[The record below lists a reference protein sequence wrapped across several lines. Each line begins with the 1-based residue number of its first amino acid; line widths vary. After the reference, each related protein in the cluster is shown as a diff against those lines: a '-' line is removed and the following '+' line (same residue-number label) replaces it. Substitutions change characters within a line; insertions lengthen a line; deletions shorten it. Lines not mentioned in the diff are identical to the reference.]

1 MFKVV
6 SWQGQS
12 STLSSLL
19 IFDARKR
26 LHAGY
31 ILPSSVASS
40 RISLV
45 TFASIHCS
53 TLSDPV
59 RCSLLQL
66 GFPIPSYEVI
76 QPTLYGCNSCA
87 LPRMRQLSLSDVCR
101 ISSAIIDQHDV
112 IEVVDSQDMMSFEC
126 PRESDRWFK
135 QRLLS
140 GCTPCKMEDTFLEI
154 VQPMHLKPF
163 VPLAAQ
169 EIHDYLCRMPFPVA
183 SWAAAE
189 LRHIIREC
197 KKSHWYYNRV
207 HDLWTYLDSLDFVV
221 SQ

>member
-26 LHAGY
+26 FHEGY

-76 QPTLYGCNSCA
+76 QPILYGCNSCA
-87 LPRMRQLSLSDVCR
+87 LPRMRQLSLSDVCHLSAR
-101 ISSAIIDQHDV
+101 VKVTVGSSRGCYQAV
-112 IEVVDSQDMMSFEC
+112 LRARWRTPSWKSFN
-126 PRESDRWFK
+126 R
-135 QRLLS
+135 
-140 GCTPCKMEDTFLEI
+140 CT
-154 VQPMHLKPF
+154 
-163 VPLAAQ
+163 
-169 EIHDYLCRMPFPVA
+169 
-183 SWAAAE
+183 
-189 LRHIIREC
+189 
-197 KKSHWYYNRV
+197 
-207 HDLWTYLDSLDFVV
+207 
-221 SQ
+221 